1 MNCRDAVMCR
11 ILQAALG
18 EAVNMTTFS
27 DDYFRDLPPK
37 TRRYD
42 TPLGEGLVFSVFPNG
57 TKCWALV
64 YSAGGYARRR
74 TLGLFPE
81 MNLAAAREAVLQAHR
96 ILAVEGEL
104 ARAGEP
110 SALASRRSL
119 LLGLIENRP
128 LLAAGMGIGFAAL
141 LGLAVVWLL
150 G

>member
-1 MNCRDAVMCR
+1 
-11 ILQAALG
+11 
-18 EAVNMTTFS
+18 MTTLT

-37 TRRYD
+37 PRRYD

-57 TKCWALV
+57 TKCWVLV
-64 YSAGGYARRR
+64 YSAGGFARRR

-81 MNLAAAREAVLQAHR
+81 MDMAGARKAADQAQR
-96 ILAVEGEL
+96 ILEVETEL

-110 SALASRRSL
+110 SAAASRRGVLVGL
-119 LLGLIENRP
+119 LEDRP
-128 LLAAGMGIGFAAL
+128 LLAAGLGLGFAAL